1 VQAVEQFGVHAGDA
15 PRRVANTL
23 AFGIFAHRTEDFADG
38 GFDSGEVHLRH
49 HVFPIRAARGS
60 LATDSRRLRARP
72 GMRLGL
78 MIWARFADAKAERA
92 AMASDRARKSRGARA
107 LDYANGSRRCKR
119 ESLKFLKKLLT
130 APCGGVPFASEK
142 GGHAHGQETQ
152 SREKENG

>member
-1 VQAVEQFGVHAGDA
+1 
-15 PRRVANTL
+15 
-23 AFGIFAHRTEDFADG
+23 
-38 GFDSGEVHLRH
+38 
-49 HVFPIRAARGS
+49 
-60 LATDSRRLRARP
+60 
-72 GMRLGL
+72 

-107 LDYANGSRRCKR
+107 WDYANGSRRCKR